1 MSTEA
6 VAKKRM
12 EINQP
17 LESSIQIGLAALL
30 VIGCLLIVKPFV
42 PLLLWA
48 IIITI
53 ASYPTF
59 LKLERALKGKR
70 GLAATVWTLLLLAV
84 LILPLVLLG
93 QSLAQGI
100 EPVVA
105 GLRDGTLV
113 LPPPPEGVA
122 GWPLIGAHLFKT
134 WSAAS
139 ANLSAT
145 LMKFAPQIKSALPGI
160 LAASAS
166 FAGTLVQ
173 LLISI
178 ALSGVLLANAQAAY
192 EVTRSLAIRLFGEQG
207 PEFQRLVGSTVR
219 SVTNGVLGVALIQT
233 VFAAAGFFIFGLPAA
248 GVWSVVFLAAA
259 ILQVGM
265 LALIPAVIY
274 AFAIAS
280 GTKAVIFLIWCIIVG
295 LMDNVLK
302 PLLLGRGAA
311 VPIAVVFLG
320 VIGGFMAM
328 GLIGLFLGA
337 IVLSV
342 GYKLFL
348 AWVEGG
354 NVEPAPSLHTPI
366 AKTAVTAV

>member
-1 MSTEA
+1 MSSEA
-6 VAKKRM
+6 AANEKIQV
-12 EINQP
+12 NQP

-30 VIGCLLIVKPFV
+30 VIGCLLILKPFV

-100 EPVVA
+100 QPIVA
-105 GLRDGTLV
+105 GMRDGTLV
-113 LPPPPEGVA
+113 LPPPPESVA
-122 GWPLIGAHLFKT
+122 GWPLVGAPLFKA

-145 LMKFAPQIKSALPGI
+145 LMKFAPQIKSAVPGL

-166 FAGTLVQ
+166 FVGTLVQ

-178 ALSGVLLANAQAAY
+178 VLSGVLLANAQAAY
-192 EVTRSLAIRLFGEQG
+192 EVTRSLANRLFGEEG
-207 PEFQRLVGSTVR
+207 PEFHRLVGSTVR

-233 VFAAAGFFIFGLPAA
+233 VFAALGFFCVWDFPAQASWSVRLSCGSEVLPGWDA
-248 GVWSVVFLAAA
+248 GVNTSGDLCLRHRLRHQGCNFPRVVHHCRTD
-259 ILQVGM
+259 G
-265 LALIPAVIY
+265 
-274 AFAIAS
+274 
-280 GTKAVIFLIWCIIVG
+280 
-295 LMDNVLK
+295 
-302 PLLLGRGAA
+302 
-311 VPIAVVFLG
+311 
-320 VIGGFMAM
+320 
-328 GLIGLFLGA
+328 
-337 IVLSV
+337 
-342 GYKLFL
+342 
-348 AWVEGG
+348 
-354 NVEPAPSLHTPI
+354 
-366 AKTAVTAV
+366 